1 MPGPSHP
8 IAIVA
13 RRITGGPNADTP
25 RYWFDNHPF
34 KTHVFNALSSTFPE
48 GERFFVRSVRHY
60 SERIQGEDLQEQVA
74 QFTSQEGYHGIEHD
88 HHIDILRAQGYHGIN
103 RYIDFDKRSLNWLNR
118 RFPRFSLAATA
129 AIEHFTA
136 ILANQLLSHPERW
149 IKPMHPDMRLLWQW
163 HAAEETEHKAVAFD
177 VFQQVSGSYGIRIAA
192 MVVET
197 LGLLA
202 DVFFRTVY
210 FLYRDGQLLRPRLWA
225 EGWRF
230 VWGRKGVFGSV
241 LRDYWRYYH
250 RDFHPWDCDNYPLV
264 TEFVRAHEE
273 SLRMA
278 GKKTRRKRSPGPIP
292 S

>member
-1 MPGPSHP
+1 LPSYRAASSAARPP
-8 IAIVA
+8 I
-13 RRITGGPNADTP
+13 
-25 RYWFDNHPF
+25 
-34 KTHVFNALSSTFPE
+34 SSTFPE

-60 SERIQGEDLQEQVA
+60 LGNIHGEELQRQVA

-88 HHIDILRAQGYHGIN
+88 DHIDILRAQGYSGID
-103 RYIDFDKRSLNWLNR
+103 RCIAFDKRSLNWLNR

-149 IKPMHPDMRLLWQW
+149 IEPMHPDMQLLWQW

-177 VFQQVSGSYGIRIAA
+177 VYQQVSGSYGIRVAA
-192 MVVET
+192 MGVET

-202 DVFFRTVY
+202 DVFFRTAY
-210 FLYRDGQLLRPRLWA
+210 FLYRDGKLFRPRLWL

-241 LRDYWRYYH
+241 LRDYRRYYR
-250 RDFHPWDCDNYPLV
+250 RDFHPWDCDNYRLV
-264 TEFVRAHEE
+264 TEFLTAHEG
-273 SLRMA
+273 SLRA
-278 GKKTRRKRSPGPIP
+278 AKKKAPHAENPP
-292 S
+292 VQ